1 MTGGH
6 QAARTDAARAVA
18 VVHGMVQAVGFR
30 WWTRSRAWDLGLT
43 GSATNLADGSVEV
56 VVEGTR
62 SDCEQMLTQL
72 RSGRTPG
79 RVDRV
84 DVRWEPPAGL
94 AGFDL
99 A

>member
-6 QAARTDAARAVA
+6 QAALPGTARAVA

-30 WWTRSRAWDLGLT
+30 WWTRSRARELGLT
-43 GSATNLADGSVEV
+43 GSATNLDNGGVEV
-56 VVEGTR
+56 VVEGSR
-62 SDCEQMLTQL
+62 EDCQRMVSLL
-72 RSGRTPG
+72 RSGQTPG

-94 AGFDL
+94 GSFDL